1 MQHDGREKFG
11 LGPGNPH
18 GVTRCGAKPWKETE
32 CQLAKDKPLNQPEQR
47 KNQHHDE
54 SGEQNPTAG
63 RDGGL
68 GIPMHHG
75 RVGNKPAPEVTPL
88 KSCSPP
94 HRMVRRATV
103 PPRTIFTKDVSK
115 VTRDPTDAREKD
127 GKI

>member
-32 CQLAKDKPLNQPEQR
+32 CHLTKDKPVNQPEQR

-54 SGEQNPTAG
+54 SGEQNPAAG

-75 RVGNKPAPEVTPL
+75 RV
-88 KSCSPP
+88 
-94 HRMVRRATV
+94 
-103 PPRTIFTKDVSK
+103 
-115 VTRDPTDAREKD
+115 RE
-127 GKI
+127 